1 MRERA
6 PTIGIMDNDRQALLA
21 IASGLRKLLP
31 DFRLLWAVDTATAA
45 ITRCTSRMT
54 QPTVMLADMSM
65 EDIAGIATC
74 RTIRRETSNV
84 AILAMSSFLL
94 DTYASDAADA
104 GTQGIVSKRDTRRIA
119 KAIEAVAAG
128 HTWNDASNPSLAF
141 RSPPSAQAWVRSHK
155 SVTLSS
161 AQTQVVEL
169 RNDTCCPSRGS
180 LPEKNAACTEPSD
193 CREGKIRV
201 PLILNLFGALSH
213 LVPPAHHGVTIASG
227 EERYD
232 SPS

>member
-1 MRERA
+1 MRELA

-169 RNDTCCPSRGS
+169 CSQG
-180 LPEKNAACTEPSD
+180 
-193 CREGKIRV
+193 
-201 PLILNLFGALSH
+201 
-213 LVPPAHHGVTIASG
+213 HGVTQIAAAIGVSEATVKTHLARAKEKLG
-227 EERYD
+227 AKNRAELIAAWIRLRERQ
-232 SPS
+232 